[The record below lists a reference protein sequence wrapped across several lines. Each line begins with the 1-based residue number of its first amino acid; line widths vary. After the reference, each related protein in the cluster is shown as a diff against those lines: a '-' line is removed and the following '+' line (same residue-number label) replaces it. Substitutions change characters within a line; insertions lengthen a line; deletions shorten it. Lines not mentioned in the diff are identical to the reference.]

1 MMEHERGLYI
11 VYEGSDGTGKS
22 HQAIETTHR
31 LAELGYDPLLVFNDE
46 TGKMEPVQEPG
57 GTPKANE
64 IRKRIKDKTIPRTPW
79 ENVVWFTEARK
90 SIWHEAIRPALLAG
104 RPVVTA
110 RSYISTV
117 TYQGYGEGID
127 PEIIRTY
134 TREHVGEEYMSPDLV
149 CILALKSERE
159 RRNRIANAN
168 RGIDSSL
175 DTFESMPEE
184 FQQSMQNGYVR
195 FAEDNGLEIISADP
209 SREEVQAALWS
220 KVEPLLHTR

>member
-1 MMEHERGLYI
+1 MIRNERGLYI

-22 HQAIETTHR
+22 YQAIETTRR

-46 TGKMEPVQEPG
+46 TGQMEPVQEPG

-64 IRKRIKDKTIPRTPW
+64 IRKRIKDRTIPRTPW
-79 ENVVWFTEARK
+79 ENVEWFTEARE
-90 SIWHEAIRPALLAG
+90 SIWEEAIQPALLAG

-117 TYQGYGEGID
+117 AYQGYGEGVDI
-127 PEIIRTY
+127 EAIHNY
-134 TREHVGEEYMSPDLV
+134 TRDRVGDQYMSPDLV
-149 CILALKSERE
+149 CILALKSERV
-159 RRNRIANAN
+159 RRARIANAN
-168 RGIDSSL
+168 RGTDSTL

-195 FAEDNGLEIISADP
+195 FAEDNGIEIISADP

-220 KVEPLLHTR
+220 KVEPLLYK